1 MMGGGMMGGMPQQGY
16 GAMGS
21 MQQDNR
27 YSPYG
32 GGPSGLPAGW
42 EAANDPSSGKQYYF
56 NRATGETKWDHP
68 SGSAGASP
76 SSSFASSD
84 PSLPAGWESAK
95 DPSGKEYYFNRST
108 GETKWERPSAG
119 TAPGGSSNFASSD

>member
-1 MMGGGMMGGMPQQGY
+1 MGGMPQQGY

-42 EAANDPSSGKQYYF
+42 EAANDPASGKQYYF
-56 NRATGETKWDHP
+56 NRSTGETKWDHP
-68 SGSAGASP
+68 SGGST
-76 SSSFASSD
+76 ASSD

-95 DPSGKEYYFNRST
+95 DPSGREYYFNRST

-119 TAPGGSSNFASSD
+119 GSANFASSESLPAGWES